1 MEKRIIKIPAKENE
15 SRLSKVK
22 EEQTT
27 KMLVIDKQYFISTTI
42 NEIEKT
48 TNFYVIKN
56 KEIIKKISLPL
67 TKENIQKLEKLID
80 SIHTKEEMFKA
91 ITEPINIRK

>member
-15 SRLSKVK
+15 SRLSNVK

>member
-1 MEKRIIKIPAKENE
+1 MEKRIIKIPVKENE
-15 SRLSKVK
+15 QKLSRVH

-27 KMLVIDKQYFISTTI
+27 KMLVIDKQYFISTTV
-42 NEIEKT
+42 NKAEKT

-56 KEIIKKISLPL
+56 KEILKKISLPL
-67 TKENIQKLEKLID
+67 TKENIQKLENLVD
-80 SIHTKEEMFKA
+80 SMHTKEEMFKA

>member
-15 SRLSKVK
+15 SRLSNVK

-42 NEIEKT
+42 NETEKT